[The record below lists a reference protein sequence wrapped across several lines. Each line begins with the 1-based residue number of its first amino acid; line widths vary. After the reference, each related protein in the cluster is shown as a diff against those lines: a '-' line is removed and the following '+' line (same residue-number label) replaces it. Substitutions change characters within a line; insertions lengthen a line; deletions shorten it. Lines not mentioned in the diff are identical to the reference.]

1 MNGNTAK
8 YEEILNSSAQ
18 KICVIAGPGSGKTKC
33 LLIPKAK
40 QVISDHG
47 VDPDDVL
54 VLSFSRLSAQDLRER
69 VKEME
74 RAPRASTLHSLC
86 LSFLLSEDNHDIRKR
101 IETIVI
107 DFEKQILLS
116 DLKVLFPQTDKRELK
131 KMLDEFSAGWAV
143 HAHDDVFNEDDT
155 RKNFKSAVINWLDEH
170 EAAMMEEIVY
180 NAVDLAKKIDTDF
193 IEKPQY
199 IFVDEFQDLNR
210 LEQEFVNLLGA
221 NSKLILAVGDPD
233 QSIYSFKYAHP
244 EGIKSLATTS
254 DVEDHALEYSGRCG
268 KKIIGIANQLL
279 KQADPNRTA
288 LLKPL
293 PDAKDGEV
301 ALVLKNKQDD
311 EFGFVLNDIIEK
323 VNNGADPKEIIVLV
337 PRKKLGLDFV
347 KHAKEKELP
356 DNLSFQFVVKGKFS
370 EAEQEKILLLGII
383 ANPKSVLRIRSYIGL
398 KDRDNYAKE
407 FSELKQKYGNIRE
420 AINNAK
426 PEDFEGRKRR
436 MRAVCFLLK
445 EVRDFIERH
454 KETEDIDTVLD
465 EIFPPDNEEWA
476 DIRNILT
483 ELREEDDTIQALYSK
498 FLDHSRT
505 LEARGNVVRVM
516 SLLASKGLDAEHV
529 YIMGCNDGNIPG
541 NNRSV
546 YLTDHEHKQEQRR
559 LLFVG
564 VTRAKKSLT
573 VTWSRNI
580 LFSQSRGHYTG
591 SVRTVTIDGER
602 YSQVGLSEFLQ
613 GIDFGLNKSIPT
625 HRPS

>member
-1 MNGNTAK
+1 MNGNSAK
-8 YEEILNSSAQ
+8 YEEILNSTAE

-40 QVISDHG
+40 QVITDHG

-54 VLSFSRLSAQDLRER
+54 VISFSRLSAQDLRER
-69 VKEME
+69 VKEIQ
-74 RAPRASTLHSLC
+74 RVPRASTLHSLC

-107 DFEKQILLS
+107 DFEKQIMLS
-116 DLKVLFPQTDKRELK
+116 DLKILFPQTDKRELNR
-131 KMLDEFSAGWAV
+131 MLDKFSAGWAV
-143 HAHDDVFNEDDT
+143 HPHDEVFNEDDT
-155 RKNFKSAVINWLDEH
+155 RKNFKSAVLNWLDEH

-180 NAVDLAKKIDTDF
+180 NAVDLAKKVSTDF
-193 IEKPQY
+193 IKKPQY

-221 NSKLILAVGDPD
+221 NSKLILTVGDPD

-244 EGIKSLATTS
+244 EGIKSLAG
-254 DVEDHALEYSGRCG
+254 DEGVEDHTLEYSGRCG

-279 KQADPNRTA
+279 KQADPNRTV

-293 PDAKDGEV
+293 PDAEGGEI
-301 ALVLKNKQDD
+301 ALVQKAKQND
-311 EFGFVLNDIIEK
+311 EFSFVLNDIIEK
-323 VNNGADPKEIIVLV
+323 VKNGADPKEVIVLV

-347 KHAKEKELP
+347 KYAREQQLP
-356 DNLSFQFVVKGKFS
+356 ENLSFQFVVKGKFS
-370 EAEQEKILLLGII
+370 ETEQDKILLLGII
-383 ANPKSVLRIRSYIGL
+383 ANPKSVLRVRSYVGL
-398 KDRDNYAKE
+398 KGRNNYAAE
-407 FSELKQKYGNIRE
+407 FSALKQKYGNIRE
-420 AINNAK
+420 AIQNAK
-426 PEDFEGRKRR
+426 PEDFDGRKRR
-436 MRAVCFLLK
+436 LRAVCALLQ
-445 EVRDFIERH
+445 EVREFIERH
-454 KETEDIDTVLD
+454 KEAEDVDIILD
-465 EIFPPDNEEWA
+465 EIFPSDNEEWA

-483 ELREEDDTIQALYSK
+483 ELREEGDTIQKLYSK

-505 LEARGNVVRVM
+505 LETRGSVVRVM
-516 SLLASKGLDAEHV
+516 PLIASKGLDAEHV
-529 YIMGCNDGNIPG
+529 YIIGCNDGNIPG

-546 YLTDHEHKQEQRR
+546 HLTDHEHKQEQRR

-591 SVRTVTIDGER
+591 SVRTITIDGER

-613 GIDFGLNKSIPT
+613 GIDFS
-625 HRPS
+625 

>member
-1 MNGNTAK
+1 MIINGNSAK
-8 YEEILNSSAQ
+8 YKEILDSTAR

-40 QVISDHG
+40 QVITDHD

-54 VLSFSRLSAQDLRER
+54 VISFSRLSAQDLRER
-69 VKEME
+69 VKEIQ
-74 RAPRASTLHSLC
+74 RVPRASTLHSLC

-107 DFEKQILLS
+107 DFEKQIMLS
-116 DLKVLFPQTDKRELK
+116 DLKILFPQTDKRELNR
-131 KMLDEFSAGWAV
+131 MLDKFSAGWAV
-143 HAHDDVFNEDDT
+143 HPHDEVFNEDDT
-155 RKNFKSAVINWLDEH
+155 RKNFKSAVQNWLDEH

-180 NAVDLAKKIDTDF
+180 NAVDLAKKVSTDF
-193 IEKPQY
+193 IKKPQY

-221 NSKLILAVGDPD
+221 NSKLILTVGDPD

-244 EGIKSLATTS
+244 EGIKSLAGDES
-254 DVEDHALEYSGRCG
+254 VEDHALEYSGRCG

-279 KQADPNRTA
+279 KQADPNRTV

-293 PDAKDGEV
+293 PGAEGGEV
-301 ALVLKNKQDD
+301 ALVQKAKQND
-311 EFGFVLNDIIEK
+311 EFSFVLNDIIEK
-323 VNNGADPKEIIVLV
+323 VKNGVNPKEVIVLV

-347 KHAKEKELP
+347 KYAREQQLP
-356 DNLSFQFVVKGKFS
+356 ENLSFQFVVKGKFS
-370 EAEQEKILLLGII
+370 ETEQDKILLLGII
-383 ANPKSVLRIRSYIGL
+383 ANPKSVLRVRSYVGL
-398 KDRDNYAKE
+398 KDRNNYAAE
-407 FSELKQKYGNIRE
+407 FSELKQKYGNIRKV
-420 AINNAK
+420 IQNAK
-426 PEDFEGRKRR
+426 PEDFDGRKRR
-436 MRAVCFLLK
+436 LRTVCALLQ
-445 EVRDFIERH
+445 EVREFIERH
-454 KETEDIDTVLD
+454 KKTEDVDIILD

-483 ELREEDDTIQALYSK
+483 ELREEGDTIQTLYSK
-498 FLDHSRT
+498 FLDHSRM
-505 LEARGNVVRVM
+505 LETRGSVVRVM
-516 SLLASKGLDAEHV
+516 SLIASKGLDAEHV
-529 YIMGCNDGNIPG
+529 YIIGCNDGNIPG

-591 SVRTVTIDGER
+591 SVRTITIDSER

-613 GIDFGLNKSIPT
+613 RIDFS
-625 HRPS
+625 